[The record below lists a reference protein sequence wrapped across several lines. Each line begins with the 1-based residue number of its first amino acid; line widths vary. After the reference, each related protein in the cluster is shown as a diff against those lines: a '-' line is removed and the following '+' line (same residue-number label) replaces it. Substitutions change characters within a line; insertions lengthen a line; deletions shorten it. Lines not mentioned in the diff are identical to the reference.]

1 MKSGS
6 LQFEF
11 EVEVNRNILVLI
23 QLTELVIVSVLKT
36 SKNLEGTCHLLFCWW
51 CFETT
56 CLSAFEFS
64 VYFYYYYY
72 IWYAISS
79 KLSFVDILRQGAC
92 ELLNSLSTFTILF
105 KILVCMYVRWL
116 HAYVLTDPFLNLHL
130 LPVVS
135 AYLTPSSQLPSFP
148 TNRYRIQQ
156 QYLPKMH
163 LSFPFKRRELFN
175 WRICFPVKYFTTE
188 LACHTICSCKYLL
201 ILINGVVVSDNLG
214 ISGHISEHSVQLH
227 L

>member
-6 LQFEF
+6 LRFEF
-11 EVEVNRNILVLI
+11 EVKVKRNILVLFYH
-23 QLTELVIVSVLKT
+23 TELIIVSVLKT
-36 SKNLEGTCHLLFCWW
+36 SKNLEGTCHLLMLLCWVFGGK
-51 CFETT
+51 CLSASVRT
-56 CLSAFEFS
+56 CLSASEFS
-64 VYFYYYYY
+64 VYFYYYF
-72 IWYAISS
+72 IWYHT
-79 KLSFVDILRQGAC
+79 LLVLTFWDNTPVSFWILC
-92 ELLNSLSTFTILF
+92 LCTFTLF
-105 KILVCMYVRWL
+105 YSKYWYVCMYRTHWSL
-116 HAYVLTDPFLNLHL
+116 SNLHI

-156 QYLPKMH
+156 QYLPTKMH

-188 LACHTICSCKYLL
+188 LACHTICCCKYWLTV
-201 ILINGVVVSDNLG
+201 INGVVVSDNLG
-214 ISGHISEHSVQLH
+214 ISEHCVPLH